1 MNKYIVIVFSLLIS
15 SSVFGASFNCN
26 KAATKLELLICE
38 NNELSDLDSQLGTL
52 YSKLRKSLSADE
64 KRKLKKEQILW
75 IKQRNRCGLSNDCLI
90 YSYEVRILE
99 LEELNDSDSVKK
111 SNCKNVILKE
121 YEPTTIFGDV
131 ADGSNCYELSIN
143 SEQKQ
148 KLIDIKLNSMCDNA
162 VFSLIGVS
170 SDAIDHHNGK
180 IKTGKYQLFVSQL
193 FCRGGCSEKER
204 YEINI
209 TLLDDK
215 SIFEKIFEKSESLV
229 TEITFLPE
237 KLQEINA
244 TNMIRL
250 SPSFFKG
257 AKSATDSYRRELA
270 VKFQMISKSIDDV
283 KTMEDLTNK
292 IDFRGINYNELF
304 PSYKEILMLT
314 NFQFW
319 DSFSKELY
327 SQTEKDSLN
336 LLSDIDSRF
345 DMFYTKEEGTEKKR
359 YVFKAGYI
367 STMISLSYASKSIL
381 DSAMSVANK
390 IAKKNNSIKK
400 VSKWIDSNKIIAT
413 AYNNTKKK
421 LINFVVIKPTSKNTD
436 YNSNFDGI
444 CSESREMYCKIMK
457 SARKDLPSPF
467 DSYLLKGSM
476 GNKYMGNGICQM
488 GLYYLDD
495 KFKSKYVDVYYK
507 LSSKIEVS
515 LVPPK

>member
-1 MNKYIVIVFSLLIS
+1 MS

-26 KAATKLELLICE
+26 KATTKLEHLICE

-90 YSYEVRILE
+90 YSYEDRILE
-99 LEELNDSDSVKK
+99 LEELNGNDSNLVQK

-121 YEPTTIFGDV
+121 YESTIFGDV
-131 ADGSNCYELSIN
+131 AGGSNCYELSIN

-148 KLIDIKLNSMCDNA
+148 KKLIDIKLNSMCDNA
-162 VFSLIGVS
+162 VFSLIGVADA
-170 SDAIDHHNGK
+170 SDADDHYKGK
-180 IKTGKYQLFVSQL
+180 IGTGKYKLSVFQL
-193 FCRGGCSEKER
+193 FCKDGCAEKER

-215 SIFEKIFEKSESLV
+215 SIFEKFFEKSESLV

-237 KLQEINA
+237 KLQEVNA

-257 AKSATDSYRRELA
+257 AKFATDSYRRELA
-270 VKFQMISKSIDDV
+270 VKFQIISKSVNDV

-292 IDFRGINYNELF
+292 IDFRGINYNDLF

-319 DSFSKELY
+319 DGFSKELY
-327 SQTEKDSLN
+327 SQTEKDSLD
-336 LLSDIDSRF
+336 LLNDIDSRF
-345 DMFYTKEEGTEKKR
+345 DMFYTKEEGTEEKR

-367 STMISLSYASKSIL
+367 SIMIALSYASKSIL
-381 DSAMSVANK
+381 DNAMLVANK
-390 IAKKNNSIKK
+390 IVKKNNSIKK

-413 AYNNTKKK
+413 AYFY
-421 LINFVVIKPTSKNTD
+421 FVT
-436 YNSNFDGI
+436 
-444 CSESREMYCKIMK
+444 
-457 SARKDLPSPF
+457 
-467 DSYLLKGSM
+467 
-476 GNKYMGNGICQM
+476 
-488 GLYYLDD
+488 
-495 KFKSKYVDVYYK
+495 
-507 LSSKIEVS
+507 
-515 LVPPK
+515 